1 MENLR
6 ISTLGQLESL
16 SLDDIPFA
24 PHALGSRAE
33 VTIGKDIVS
42 IVKREKDPFKGDFEV
57 YFLKDSP
64 NRTKLMTL
72 MPKASDPQIGQ
83 REDMK
88 LTQDEVIPFLKKV
101 AEISL
106 IGNNRTPSRTLA

>member
-1 MENLR
+1 
-6 ISTLGQLESL
+6 
-16 SLDDIPFA
+16 
-24 PHALGSRAE
+24 
-33 VTIGKDIVS
+33 
-42 IVKREKDPFKGDFEV
+42 
-57 YFLKDSP
+57 
-64 NRTKLMTL
+64 MTL

-88 LTQDEVIPFLKKV
+88 LKQDEVMPFLKKV